1 MRDNDVERELSEVP
15 PYVWLILIGVAGA
28 ALAGLWGKTIGPI
41 VNKTVDAVK
50 AGAWTETVGALP
62 IVGEVTAATIVGLFV
77 ALLFVLFMIGR
88 LIRKVFTGRREDRDR

>member
-50 AGAWTETVGALP
+50 VGAWTETVGALP